1 MQCNIFAA
9 GSPARRRM
17 VTRIN
22 KDGEATT
29 AVHSTVPYRRIYR
42 LMKKGRRFDYLDFVV
57 HETANSIPS
66 VL

>member
-1 MQCNIFAA
+1 
-9 GSPARRRM
+9 M